1 MANKVNRIPEAYR
14 GATPYLSVT
23 NATGAIEFYKRA
35 FGAREV
41 MRIRQSDEKVGHA
54 ELRIGDAPIML
65 ADEFPE
71 INFLSPESIG
81 GTPVIILVY
90 VNDVDALVD
99 QATAAGAKL
108 IRPVE
113 NQPYGSRVGVLED
126 PFGHRWSF
134 ATHMDDA
141 LPEKMNQV
149 SREKNSQ
156 AH

>member
-1 MANKVNRIPEAYR
+1 MANNVNPIPAAYR
-14 GATPYLSVT
+14 GATPYLCV
-23 NATGAIEFYKRA
+23 NDATDAIKFYEEA

-41 MRIRQSDEKVGHA
+41 MKLEHPDGKVAHA
-54 ELRIGDAPIML
+54 ELRIENAPIML

-71 INFLSPESIG
+71 IGFVSPQSIG

-126 PFGHRWSF
+126 PFGHTWSF
-134 ATHMDDA
+134 ATHIEDV
-141 LPEKMNQV
+141 LPEEMNK
-149 SREKNSQ
+149 SAEKKNSQ